1 MGKLFSSQPAA
12 AALVDL
18 TGGGLS
24 AAEAGTYEI
33 NVCNRSAGAIPV
45 SIAITTGGE
54 PTDASW
60 LEYLTPVPA
69 AGSGKNVLS
78 RHPVPLGEGW
88 RVFVRAGSNGLAV
101 NLIGREE

>member
-1 MGKLFSSQPAA
+1 MAILLYQS
-12 AALVDL
+12 ALLAGVTTDI
-18 TGGGLS
+18 TAGGIAGGG
-24 AAEAGTYEI
+24 TYLLT
-33 NVCNRSAGAIPV
+33 VCNRSAGAIPV

-88 RVFVRAGSNGLAV
+88 RVFVRASGDGLAV